1 MKNKRLTIGL
11 LVSGITEQFV
21 IAVCKGVLH
30 VAKRMDVDVVVLP
43 GKYIDRDLSGNK
55 EIMYEYQYNTLFSY
69 AGRNTVDA
77 VIVMADVIGCFTTK
91 ERIRQFLENYKDI
104 PCVLVAS
111 KFPGYV
117 SVTSDN
123 YTGVHEAVDFLVHNK
138 NCTRFAMIGGPKG
151 NTDAEERRQAFI
163 ESLARY
169 RIPFG
174 KKQFVTG
181 DLSKRDRAAAVT
193 LLDKNPEVQAVFCVN
208 DDVAITLY
216 EEMKKR
222 NLVPG
227 KDIYVFGYDNS
238 VQASKVNPTLS
249 SVWTDTN
256 RLGEEA
262 LSLLIRM
269 MKGEKAESIVLPGR
283 FVLRESVGR
292 KRTQLDIP
300 TLAYQEQIA
309 SYVDL
314 VFYSC
319 RSEFPENERKAEL
332 QLEQFLY
339 HLFMLADVEDIYDH
353 CALILE
359 EADHIPLEYADIDN
373 LLMVLEEVCSFI
385 CHHHKDLKLKYEV
398 RRLFGILYCR
408 LVRTVDAQLGF
419 IQEKEEKNNYLFKLF
434 VSNTMQFEKGNEKSY
449 EKLISDIGFLG
460 IKNAAVY
467 MFEKPFIYLEQDE
480 FVCPGQVSCKA
491 VLGQGKLKPLSVT
504 EKTTPMEEVFQFEAI
519 AGGRFSAVT
528 LPIFSNEILYGFFVC
543 DLTPQLF
550 DNAEFL
556 VSQISSAAKMIDL
569 LNANER
575 IQQKLE
581 ESLSALK
588 AHNIELDN
596 LSKSDALTGIM
607 NRRGFYTEAERLLE
621 ELKQRGNGAL
631 FAYIDMNNLKI
642 INDRYGHE
650 EGDFSLKLIGSS
662 LSSIMNT
669 ITEHYGKKGIVG
681 RIGGDEYACV
691 IECTKED
698 WGSRFT
704 DMTMELFD
712 AFNRTSDKDY
722 TVTVSV
728 GTYQLPVGR
737 SMELQEALSR
747 ADESLYEAKKHRVKS
762 VAKMYKNALEK
773 L

>member
-30 VAKRMDVDVVVLP
+30 AAKQLDVNLVVLP
-43 GKYIDRDLSGNK
+43 GKYIDRDLSDNK
-55 EIMYEYQYNTLFSY
+55 DLMYEYQYNTLFSY
-69 AGRNTVDA
+69 AGADTVDA

-91 ERIRQFLENYKDI
+91 EQIGHLLRKYDDI

-111 KFPGYV
+111 KFPGYI

-138 NCTRFAMIGGPKG
+138 NCTRFAMIGGPKV
-151 NTDAEERRQAFI
+151 NTDAEERKQALI
-163 ESLARY
+163 QSLAEY

-174 KKQFVTG
+174 EQQFVTG
-181 DLSKRDRAAAVT
+181 DLSKRDRAAAAT
-193 LLDKNPEVQAVFCVN
+193 LLDQNPDVQAVFCVN

-222 NLVPG
+222 SLVPG

-262 LSLLIRM
+262 LRLLIRM
-269 MKGEKAESIVLPGR
+269 INGEMVESRVLPGR
-283 FVLRESVGR
+283 FVLRESVGG

-300 TLAYQEQIA
+300 TLAYQDQIA

-319 RSEFPENERKAEL
+319 RSEFPENEKKAEA

-339 HLFMLADVEDIYDH
+339 HLFMLADVDEIYDH

-359 EADHIPLEYADIDN
+359 EADHIPLDYADIDN
-373 LLMVLEEVCSFI
+373 LLTVLEEVCSFI
-385 CHHHKDLKLKYEV
+385 CHRHRDLKLKYEV
-398 RRLFGILYCR
+398 RQLFGILYCR
-408 LVRTVDAQLGF
+408 LVRTVDAQLGSF
-419 IQEKEEKNNYLFKLF
+419 QEKEEKNNYLFKLF
-434 VSNTMQFEKGNEKSY
+434 VSNTMQFEKGNDKSY

-460 IKNAAVY
+460 VKNAALY
-467 MFEKPFIYLEQDE
+467 MFEKPVISLAQDA
-480 FVCPGQVSCKA
+480 FVRPDQVSCKA
-491 VLGQGKLKPLSVT
+491 VLQNGKIRALSVT
-504 EKTTPMEEVFQFEAI
+504 EKATPIEAVFQFEAI
-519 AGGRFSAVT
+519 TGSRFSAVV
-528 LPIFSNEILYGFFVC
+528 LPVFSNEILYGFFVC
-543 DLTPQLF
+543 DLTVQMF

-588 AHNIELDN
+588 EHNIELDN
-596 LSKSDALTGIM
+596 LSKSDVLTGIM
-607 NRRGFYTEAERLLE
+607 NRRGFYTEAEVLLK
-621 ELKQRGNGAL
+621 ELEQRGSGVL

-650 EGDFSLKLIGSS
+650 EGDFSLKLIGSN
-662 LSSIMNT
+662 LSSILHT
-669 ITEHYGKKGIVG
+669 ITDTYGKKGIVG

-691 IECTKED
+691 VECSGEE
-698 WGSRFT
+698 WGSRFV
-704 DMTMELFD
+704 DMTAKLFD
-712 AFNRTSDKDY
+712 EFNQTSDKDY

-728 GTYQLPVGR
+728 GTYELPAGVT
-737 SMELQEALSR
+737 MELKEALSH

-762 VAKMYKNALEK
+762 VAKNF
-773 L
+773 

>member
-1 MKNKRLTIGL
+1 M
-11 LVSGITEQFV
+11 
-21 IAVCKGVLH
+21 
-30 VAKRMDVDVVVLP
+30 
-43 GKYIDRDLSGNK
+43 
-55 EIMYEYQYNTLFSY
+55 
-69 AGRNTVDA
+69 
-77 VIVMADVIGCFTTK
+77 
-91 ERIRQFLENYKDI
+91 
-104 PCVLVAS
+104 
-111 KFPGYV
+111 
-117 SVTSDN
+117 
-123 YTGVHEAVDFLVHNK
+123 
-138 NCTRFAMIGGPKG
+138 
-151 NTDAEERRQAFI
+151 
-163 ESLARY
+163 
-169 RIPFG
+169 
-174 KKQFVTG
+174 
-181 DLSKRDRAAAVT
+181 
-193 LLDKNPEVQAVFCVN
+193 QAVFCVN

-222 NLVPG
+222 SLVPG

-238 VQASKVNPTLS
+238 VQVSKVNPTLS

-262 LSLLIRM
+262 LSLLVRM
-269 MKGEKAESIVLPGR
+269 MKGEKAESIVLPGK

-319 RSEFPENERKAEL
+319 RSEFPENEKKAEV
-332 QLEQFLY
+332 QLE
-339 HLFMLADVEDIYDH
+339 
-353 CALILE
+353 
-359 EADHIPLEYADIDN
+359 
-373 LLMVLEEVCSFI
+373 
-385 CHHHKDLKLKYEV
+385 
-398 RRLFGILYCR
+398 
-408 LVRTVDAQLGF
+408 
-419 IQEKEEKNNYLFKLF
+419 
-434 VSNTMQFEKGNEKSY
+434 
-449 EKLISDIGFLG
+449 
-460 IKNAAVY
+460 
-467 MFEKPFIYLEQDE
+467 
-480 FVCPGQVSCKA
+480 
-491 VLGQGKLKPLSVT
+491 QGKLKPLSVT
-504 EKTTPMEEVFQFEAI
+504 EKTTPMEKVFQFEAI

-588 AHNIELDN
+588 VHNIELDN

-662 LSSIMNT
+662 LSSIMDT
-669 ITEHYGKKGIVG
+669 IMEHYGKKGIVG

-728 GTYQLPVGR
+728 GTYQLPAGR

>member
-30 VAKRMDVDVVVLP
+30 AAKQMDVDVVVLP

-69 AGRNTVDA
+69 AGSNTVDA

-111 KFPGYV
+111 KFQGYV

-123 YTGVHEAVDFLVHNK
+123 DTGVHEAVDFLVHNK
-138 NCTRFAMIGGPKG
+138 NCTRFAMIGGPEG
-151 NTDAEERRQAFI
+151 NTDAEERRQAFS
-163 ESLARY
+163 ESLAKY

-193 LLDKNPEVQAVFCVN
+193 LLDKNPDVQAVFCVN

-222 NLVPG
+222 SLVPG

-262 LSLLIRM
+262 LSLLVRM
-269 MKGEKAESIVLPGR
+269 MKGEKAESIVLPGK

-319 RSEFPENERKAEL
+319 RSEFPENEKKAEV

-359 EADHIPLEYADIDN
+359 EADHIPLDYADIDN
-373 LLMVLEEVCSFI
+373 LLTVLEEVCSFI

-398 RRLFGILYCR
+398 RHLFGILYCR
-408 LVRTVDAQLGF
+408 LVRTVDAQLGL

-467 MFEKPFIYLEQDE
+467 MFEKPIISLAQDE
-480 FVCPGQVSCKA
+480 FVCPRQVSCKA
-491 VLGQGKLKPLSVT
+491 VLEQGKLKPLSVT
-504 EKTTPMEEVFQFEAI
+504 EKTTPMEEVFQFEVI
-519 AGGRFSAVT
+519 AGSRFSAVT

-588 AHNIELDN
+588 VHNIELDN

-607 NRRGFYTEAERLLE
+607 NRRGFYAEAERLLE
-621 ELKQRGNGAL
+621 ELKQLGKGAL

-650 EGDFSLKLIGSS
+650 EGDFSLKLIGSN

-669 ITEHYGKKGIVG
+669 ITEHYGKRGIVG

-691 IECTKED
+691 IECTNED

-728 GTYQLPVGR
+728 GTYQLPAGR
-737 SMELQEALSR
+737 SMELHEALSR
-747 ADESLYEAKKHRVKS
+747 ADESLYEAKRHRVKS
-762 VAKMYKNALEK
+762 VAKNV
-773 L
+773 